1 MSDPLCHIHLIFM
14 KTAKRAQKKVAKAP
28 AKAKNHDFKINVEY
42 VERIADEAIA
52 TVMAMRSLVRQLA
65 TELEDRK

>member
-1 MSDPLCHIHLIFM
+1 M
-14 KTAKRAQKKVAKAP
+14 KTRKNTKKVAKAP
-28 AKAKNHDFKINVEY
+28 AKAKNNDYIVNIEY